1 MDSYL
6 IDFQVNSILLHL
18 ALEARKPQPKYP
30 AGTIID
36 GINVGG
42 KWMSLDDKGTQNKDD
57 KLIKNIDTL
66 LSTSQKNI
74 VSATKDLT
82 PDQQKDVLVQA
93 SILVVAPETKGEI
106 NRIGKIFK
114 DIHPSLADGWNQ
126 TVKVIQE
133 EFAIA
138 SSSIKENFKRIGERV
153 SLLVKAAKARPD
165 LVSLSILG
173 ALELIAVSAI
183 VLAIDFT
190 LQRVLFPK
198 KVLLRT
204 LSALGTI
211 APKIMILREGLLNLS
226 SAFERLDMEADQQE
240 KAELLRTKLF
250 GDDPKS
256 STLSARAVRVLADN
270 DIDVEEIDSALKRE
284 KARGHQNRSHS
295 FANRIEE
302 YVELVSI
309 RNVWDYNHADSIEWH
324 KGIIDAEIKYG
335 EQIDAMSRIP
345 LVNVFSSKTSVVYKD
360 FISTMKKGKTGK
372 VQIRTVD
379 DKFIKDNF
387 YPNAKFYKEGFEA
400 DFTEQKLVNIKERIK
415 EVSDASTALAS
426 LSNIDLETIVIGH
439 GKGLTP
445 NSKASGTNDGSRG
458 FAWQIKKDLTY
469 IEVGLIHDNVFLG
482 FHETGHVLEHHSP
495 HLSRISGDYAK
506 NGRYIDGKSKNI
518 DSIVTTKTDFAN
530 QYVGKLYPNSDG
542 TISGTEVISSGCQE
556 LSTPERLHRI
566 AITDPDYLRFTLYA
580 LDRKP

>member
-1 MDSYL
+1 M
-6 IDFQVNSILLHL
+6 
-18 ALEARKPQPKYP
+18 
-30 AGTIID
+30 
-36 GINVGG
+36 
-42 KWMSLDDKGTQNKDD
+42 
-57 KLIKNIDTL
+57 
-66 LSTSQKNI
+66 
-74 VSATKDLT
+74 TKDLT

-93 SILVVAPETKGEI
+93 SILVVAPEIKGEI

-173 ALELIAVSAI
+173 ALELIALAAI
-183 VLAIDFT
+183 NLAIDFA
-190 LQRVLFPK
+190 LKRILFPK
-198 KVLLRT
+198 KVLLRKLTVPGT
-204 LSALGTI
+204 LIPQI
-211 APKIMILREGLLNLS
+211 AILTDGLLNLT

-256 STLSARAVRVLADN
+256 STLSARAVRVLVDN

-302 YVELVSI
+302 YVELVST
-309 RNVWDYNHADSIEWH
+309 RNVWDYNRADSIEWH

-360 FISTMKKGKTGK
+360 FISTIKKGKTGK

-379 DKFIKDNF
+379 DKFIKDNSSRIS
-387 YPNAKFYKEGFEA
+387 PNAKFYKEGFEA
-400 DFTEQKLVNIKERIK
+400 DFAGQRLVNIKERIK
-415 EVSDASTALAS
+415 EVSDASTTLAG
-426 LSNIDLETIVIGH
+426 LSNIDFETIVIGH

-445 NSKASGTNDGSRG
+445 NSKASGTNNGSRG
-458 FAWQIKKDLTY
+458 FTREIKKDLAY
-469 IEVGLIHDNVFLG
+469 IEVGLMHDNVFLG
-482 FHETGHVLEHHSP
+482 FHETGHVLEHHSL

-506 NGRYIDGKSKNI
+506 SGRYIDGGSKNI
-518 DSIVTTKTDFAN
+518 DSIVTTRTDFAD
-530 QYVGKLYPNSDG
+530 QYVGKLYVNSDG
-542 TISGTEVISSGCQE
+542 TIRSTEVVSSGCQE